1 MGKRIEDYKHINS
14 GRLNNPD
21 VGLVNSTYDS
31 DNSKKGT
38 YLNTPW
44 FLIYSRG
51 IFKGENF
58 AEHIWQYWE
67 KADWCTKR
75 NS

>member
-38 YLNTPW
+38 YLNTP
-44 FLIYSRG
+44 
-51 IFKGENF
+51 
-58 AEHIWQYWE
+58 
-67 KADWCTKR
+67 
-75 NS
+75 